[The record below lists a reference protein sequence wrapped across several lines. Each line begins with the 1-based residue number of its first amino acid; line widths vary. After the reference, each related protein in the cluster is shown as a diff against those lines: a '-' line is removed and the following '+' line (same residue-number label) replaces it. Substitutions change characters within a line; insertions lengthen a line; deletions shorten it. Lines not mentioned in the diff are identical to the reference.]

1 MHNYTSL
8 KEFEKLI
15 KAEKKRAL
23 LQTILD
29 MIAGAGLAIMIYAF
43 TVIFLSL

>member
-8 KEFEKLI
+8 KEFERLI
-15 KAEKKRAL
+15 ETEKKRAL
-23 LQTILD
+23 RQSLLD
-29 MIAGAGLAIMIYAF
+29 MLAGAGLAIMIYAF